1 MSRIL
6 LVIITLLSINIATS
20 QTYNSENLTVSRGDL
35 TTTIYDKDSTANAF
49 YIHEAGYSRYEKKAD
64 FNLVTDYAAK
74 IKILNEKGYDNAT
87 IKIWVGKSKNDEEKV
102 SKIKAT
108 TYYLNNGNIETTEL
122 SPDHIFTEEND
133 RYDIVSFTFPSLSP
147 GAVLVYSYTKE
158 SPFIFNFET
167 WYFQE
172 DIPKAFS
179 KFESRIPGNYH
190 YNIKKVGYKKLD
202 SHDEELV
209 KNCINFSSNGRPAEC
224 LHSTFIIKDIPA
236 FVEEEFLTSRNNFIN
251 RLEFELEEV
260 INLDGSTRKFSKSW
274 DDVDKEVIR
283 DESIG
288 RQLKRTSLTNDVL
301 PAAIK
306 QMPNNLEKA
315 NAIYDFVKNNY
326 KWNEEYHIF
335 SNVDLR
341 ELLNEKTG
349 NISSLNILLHN
360 LYEEENFNVKPALS
374 STRNNGLPTKLY
386 PVLSEFNYLIV
397 QLELDGKTY
406 LLDTSEKYLPFGEL
420 PFRALNSY
428 ARVIDLNGPS
438 EWVPIETSTASTIAI
453 RDSISIKPDGTSIGH
468 SEHIFIGHRAINV
481 RNKLDKIDRDNIVAT
496 LTNPN
501 EQTRTTSIQFFNKD
515 LIEKPVSLE
524 FDLDN
529 TSQKINDLIYFNPFS
544 FKFFESNPFKLSE
557 RTYPIDFGFKQSF
570 VYSLVVS
577 LPENHSI
584 VELPEGKLAKLPD
597 NAGSLY
603 FVVQQA
609 DEKTVNIQCRL
620 SLQRPSY
627 STQFYPYLK
636 EFMSTVMDIQNSSYI
651 VVKEN
656 I

>member
-20 QTYNSENLTVSRGDL
+20 QTYNTENLTVSRGDL
-35 TTTIYDKDSTANAF
+35 NTSIYDKDSTANAF
-49 YIHEAGYSRYEKKAD
+49 YIHEAGYSRYEKKAN

-74 IKILNEKGYDNAT
+74 IKILNEKGYEDAT
-87 IKIWVGKSKNDEEKV
+87 VKIWLSKSDNDEEKI

-108 TYYLNNGNIETTEL
+108 TYYLNNGNIETAVL

-133 RYDIVSFTFPSLSP
+133 RYDIVSFTFPSLTP

-158 SPFIFNFET
+158 SPFVFNFET

-202 SHDEELV
+202 SHDEEIV
-209 KNCINFSSNGRPAEC
+209 KNCITFSTNGSAAEC

-236 FVEEEFLTSRNNFIN
+236 FVEEDFLTSRNNFIN

-260 INLDGSTRKFSKSW
+260 INLDGSRKKFTKSW

-288 RQLKRTSLTNDVL
+288 RQLKRTSLINDVL
-301 PAAIK
+301 PVAIK
-306 QMPNNLEKA
+306 EMPNNLEKA

-335 SNVDLR
+335 NNVDLR

-360 LYEEENFNVKPALS
+360 LYEEEDFNVKPALS

-386 PVLSEFNYLIV
+386 PVLSEFN
-397 QLELDGKTY
+397 
-406 LLDTSEKYLPFGEL
+406 
-420 PFRALNSY
+420 
-428 ARVIDLNGPS
+428 
-438 EWVPIETSTASTIAI
+438 
-453 RDSISIKPDGTSIGH
+453 
-468 SEHIFIGHRAINV
+468 
-481 RNKLDKIDRDNIVAT
+481 
-496 LTNPN
+496 
-501 EQTRTTSIQFFNKD
+501 
-515 LIEKPVSLE
+515 
-524 FDLDN
+524 
-529 TSQKINDLIYFNPFS
+529 
-544 FKFFESNPFKLSE
+544 
-557 RTYPIDFGFKQSF
+557 
-570 VYSLVVS
+570 
-577 LPENHSI
+577 
-584 VELPEGKLAKLPD
+584 
-597 NAGSLY
+597 
-603 FVVQQA
+603 
-609 DEKTVNIQCRL
+609 
-620 SLQRPSY
+620 
-627 STQFYPYLK
+627 
-636 EFMSTVMDIQNSSYI
+636 
-651 VVKEN
+651 
-656 I
+656 

>member
-20 QTYNSENLTVSRGDL
+20 QTYNTENLTVSRGDL
-35 TTTIYDKDSTANAF
+35 NTSIYDKDSTANAF
-49 YIHEAGYSRYEKKAD
+49 YIHEAGYSRYEKKAN

-74 IKILNEKGYDNAT
+74 IKILNEKGYEDAT
-87 IKIWVGKSKNDEEKV
+87 VKIWLSKSDNDEEKI

-108 TYYLNNGNIETTEL
+108 TYYLNNGNIETAVL

-133 RYDIVSFTFPSLSP
+133 RYDIVSFTFPSLTP

-158 SPFIFNFET
+158 SPFVFNFET

-202 SHDEELV
+202 SHDEEIV
-209 KNCINFSSNGRPAEC
+209 KNCITFSTNGSAAEC

-236 FVEEEFLTSRNNFIN
+236 FVEEDFLTSRNNFIN

-260 INLDGSTRKFSKSW
+260 INLDGSRKKFTKSW

-288 RQLKRTSLTNDVL
+288 RQLKRTSLINDVL
-301 PAAIK
+301 PVAIK
-306 QMPNNLEKA
+306 EMPNNLEKA

-335 SNVDLR
+335 NNVDLR

-360 LYEEENFNVKPALS
+360 LYEEEDFNVKPALS

-397 QLELDGKTY
+397 QLELEGKTY

-428 ARVIDLNGPS
+428 ARLIDMDGPS
-438 EWVPIETSTASTIAI
+438 KWVDIETSTASIIAI
-453 RDSISIKPDGTSIGH
+453 RDSISIKPDGTSVGH
-468 SEHIFIGHRAINV
+468 SEHIFMGHRAINV
-481 RNKLDKIDRDNIVAT
+481 RSKLDNIDKQYIAST
-496 LTNPN
+496 LTHPN
-501 EQTRTTSIQFFNKD
+501 EQTRTTSTEFYNKD
-515 LIEKPVSLE
+515 LIEKPVSIE
-524 FDLDN
+524 FELDN

-577 LPENHSI
+577 LPENHSV

-603 FVVQQA
+603 FVVQQV

-620 SLQRPSY
+620 SLLEPTY
-627 STQFYPYLK
+627 PTQFYPYLK
-636 EFMSTVMDIQNSSYI
+636 EFMGPVMDIQNSSYI